1 MFVQIIEGTT
11 SDVQSLRRQFDR
23 WAQEL
28 RQGAEGFLGSTMGVT
43 DDGRAVT
50 IARFASEE
58 AAVAN
63 SNRPEQ
69 AQWWAETEKCFEG
82 TVGFTDSTDVDLL
95 RDGGSD
101 EAGFVQVMRSEGID
115 RDRVRAFD
123 EAIDPFLDDER
134 PDVLGGIRIW
144 TGPDRCTEVV
154 YFSNE
159 DEARRGERDL
169 SPEAQAAFAE
179 FADLMEGVEFLD
191 LRDPWLY

>member
-11 SDVQSLRRQFDR
+11 SDVPSLRRQFDR
-23 WAQEL
+23 WGQEL
-28 RQGAEGFLGSTMGVT
+28 RPGAEGFLGSTVGVT
-43 DDGRAVT
+43 DDGRTVT

-58 AAVAN
+58 AAIAN